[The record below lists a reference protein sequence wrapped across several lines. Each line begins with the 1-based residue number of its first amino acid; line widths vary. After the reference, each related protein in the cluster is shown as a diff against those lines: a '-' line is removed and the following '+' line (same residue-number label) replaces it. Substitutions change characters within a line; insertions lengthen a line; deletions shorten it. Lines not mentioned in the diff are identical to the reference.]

1 MLNGELS
8 QKPIKVLFLG
18 VADSPGGVNAYV
30 NSIVKGVSE
39 AEFEF
44 HALCRVSENSR
55 WISNRIATHEFEV
68 NYGAINII
76 NRLVSLVKLLRKINP
91 DIIHFHTARAG
102 FLGAI
107 VKKILAK
114 PMVYS
119 GHSWVFEQKRNFILR
134 CFYKYLEGFIA
145 KRSDI
150 ITFLTRRDL
159 EFGVQNKIVNIDQS
173 ISVNTRIDVFQ
184 QLCSDEKRKKQVRL
198 AHAPLVINVGEV
210 CDRKDPM
217 LFIEIAKRVI
227 NVRPEV
233 KFEWV
238 GEGVL
243 RRDALDEIHKYGLSG
258 NIKFIGA
265 EDNFKVRSKILEAH
279 LMLFTSRF
287 EGVPLVILEAKLG
300 DLPIVTN
307 SYPGVESVVR
317 NGIDGITFA
326 QSNAEEGAKYV
337 LDLLKN
343 PTAYE
348 KFMKAG
354 REYAILNH
362 SKPEIMAAEF
372 LDIYRKLVGQIH
384 KKDV

>member
-1 MLNGELS
+1 MLTGES
-8 QKPIKVLFLG
+8 CKKPIKVLFLG
-18 VADSPGGVNAYV
+18 VVDSPGGVNAYV
-30 NSIVKGVSE
+30 NSIVKGVGE

-44 HALCRVSENSR
+44 HALCRVSESSR

-68 NYGAINII
+68 NYGAFNII
-76 NRLVSLVKLLRKINP
+76 NRLISLVHLLSKIDP
-91 DIIHFHTARAG
+91 DVIHCHTARAG
-102 FLGAI
+102 FLGAL
-107 VKKILAK
+107 VKTILAK

-134 CFYKYLEGFIA
+134 GFYKYLEGFIA
-145 KRSDI
+145 KRADI

-159 EFGVQNKIVNIDQS
+159 EFGVQNKLVEINRS
-173 ISVNTRIDVFQ
+173 ISVNTRIDDFQ
-184 QLCSDEKRKKQVRL
+184 LLCSDERRKKQVKL
-198 AHAPLVINVGEV
+198 ARAPLVINIGEV

-227 NVRPEV
+227 CVRPEV
-233 KFEWV
+233 KFEWI

-243 RRDALDEIHKYGLSG
+243 RRDALDEIHKYALSD
-258 NIKFIGA
+258 NIKFMGS

-279 LMLFTSRF
+279 LMLFTSHF

-300 DLPIVTN
+300 NLPIVAN

-326 QSNAEEGAKYV
+326 PSNAQEGAEYV

-343 PTAYE
+343 STAYE

-372 LDIYRKLVGQIH
+372 SDIYHKLVGSINN
-384 KKDV
+384 KDV